1 MSNEQKIIDKIISDA
16 EQEKNIILNRTQ
28 GEADAI
34 IRNANEQAAKELEQA
49 TILAEVEAEKA
60 VAKVLSSA
68 EMEAK
73 KMILT
78 EKQNCLEQTLELVKE
93 KLYSQNPEDYEK
105 TILFMLA
112 KAEKGEEI
120 IFSEKDYPALQ
131 GAVSEAGYKV
141 SQETRDI
148 SGGFIVKK
156 GDIEFNYSFEA
167 MMAVEKEQIEQMI
180 AEILFE

>member
-1 MSNEQKIIDKIISDA
+1 MSNEQKIIDKIMADA
-16 EQEKNIILNRTQ
+16 EREKNIILDKAQ
-28 GEADAI
+28 SEADAT
-34 IRNANEQAAKELEQA
+34 IRKANEQAAKELEQA
-49 TILAEVEAEKA
+49 AILAEAEAEKA
-60 VAKVLSSA
+60 VAKVISSA

-73 KMILT
+73 KMILAQ
-78 EKQNCLEQTLELVKE
+78 KQSCLEQTLELVKE
-93 KLYSQNPEDYEK
+93 KLHAQSAEEYEK
-105 TILFMLA
+105 TILSMLA

-120 IFSEKDYPALQ
+120 IFSEKDRKALQ
-131 GAVSEAGYKV
+131 KAVSEAGYTV
-141 SQETRDI
+141 SEETRDI